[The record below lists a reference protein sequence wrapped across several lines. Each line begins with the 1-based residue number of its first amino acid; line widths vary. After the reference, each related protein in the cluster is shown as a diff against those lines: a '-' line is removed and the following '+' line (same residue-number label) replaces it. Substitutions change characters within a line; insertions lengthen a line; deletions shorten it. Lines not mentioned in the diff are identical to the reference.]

1 MKIVDTFPRV
11 VKEIQTLWIPM
22 SDGCRLAARVWL
34 PKDADTRPVPAIL
47 ELIPYRLRDF
57 TAIRDPCM
65 HAYFA
70 GYGYAGVRVDCRGTG
85 DSEGFMADEYLA
97 RELQD
102 GVEIIA
108 WLAAQPWCSGAV
120 GMTGI
125 SWGGFNALQVAA
137 LKPPALK
144 AIITVCSTDDR
155 YADDVHYMGV
165 VSSMTIRCGPP
176 PCSGSIRVRRI
187 PRWWANDGVRCG

>member
-22 SDGCRLAARVWL
+22 SDGCRLAARVWR
-34 PKDADTRPVPAIL
+34 PEDAEAQTVPAIL

-70 GYGYAGVRVDCRGTG
+70 GHGYAGVRVDCRGTG

-97 RELQD
+97 AELQD

-108 WLAAQPWCSGAV
+108 WLAAQTWCSGTV

-144 AIITVCSTDDR
+144 AIWPVAELRDR
-155 YADDVHYMGV
+155 AAG
-165 VSSMTIRCGPP
+165 
-176 PCSGSIRVRRI
+176 
-187 PRWWANDGVRCG
+187 